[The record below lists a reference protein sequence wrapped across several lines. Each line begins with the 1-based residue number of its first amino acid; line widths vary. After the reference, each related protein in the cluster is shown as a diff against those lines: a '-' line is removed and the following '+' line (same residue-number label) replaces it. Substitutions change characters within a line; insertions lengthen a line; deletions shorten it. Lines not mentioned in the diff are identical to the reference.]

1 MSTVPSQFN
10 QSTAKAL
17 LNQLTMS
24 TIKLG
29 TQRML
34 SLCELLGHPQNQ
46 RPVIHV
52 AGTNG
57 KGSVCTMLTYGLM
70 AQGLK
75 VGTTVSPHLCDVSER
90 ILINAQPLSP
100 FDFNLAVTQLWKRLT
115 QHLGEFEE
123 NSEEWPTY
131 FEFLVLLAFKV
142 FVQADVDVV
151 VLETGLGGRLDATN
165 VVDSPV
171 ATVITS
177 IGFDHTE
184 HLGNTLESIAKEKAG
199 IFRTD
204 VPVIIGPNI
213 PDDAFETLQQQATAL
228 RTGAVI
234 ETTSALLQRT
244 CPLTEAGTQS
254 FKNMVSTELIE
265 LGLLGNYQKHNLA
278 TVLATANILQ
288 RQGLVTNI
296 EAFYRGLKNAQW
308 AGRFQYFKPH
318 QLLVD
323 GSHNE
328 DGLNAL
334 TPSLHDTFGEKRP
347 LFWLLSLRKNRPID
361 LIVQLLK
368 RHGRETM
375 GVVVTQAS
383 QAEKNADLYHCPYK
397 LRQQLRN
404 ALPALK
410 TRPIWAA
417 STPEVGLRV
426 VQQWVNNHPKTDPLT
441 AEVYQSSA
449 LGVVT
454 GSLYTAGDVLSLL
467 RNEG

>member
-1 MSTVPSQFN
+1 MT
-10 QSTAKAL
+10 
-17 LNQLTMS
+17 

-34 SLCELLGHPQNQ
+34 TLCELLGHPQNQ
-46 RPVIHV
+46 RPVVHV

-90 ILINAQPLSP
+90 ILINAQPLSA
-100 FDFNLAVTQLWKRLT
+100 FDFNLAITQLWKRLT
-115 QHLGEFEE
+115 QLLGEFEPQ
-123 NSEEWPTY
+123 SDEWPTY
-131 FEFLVLLAFKV
+131 FEFLVLLAFKL
-142 FVQADVDVV
+142 FVQVDVDIII
-151 VLETGLGGRLDATN
+151 LETGLGGRLDATN
-165 VVDSPV
+165 VVGSPV
-171 ATVITS
+171 VTVITS

-184 HLGNTLESIAKEKAG
+184 HLGNTLERIAKEKAG
-199 IFRTD
+199 IFRAD
-204 VPVIIGPNI
+204 VPVVLGPNL
-213 PDDAFETLQQQATAL
+213 PDDAFDVFQQQATL
-228 RTGAVI
+228 ISTGPIV

-254 FKNMVSTELIE
+254 FKNMVSTESIE

-278 TVLATANILQ
+278 TVLATANVLQ
-288 RQGLVTNI
+288 RQGLVTDI
-296 EAFYRGLKNAQW
+296 EAFYRGLKEAQW
-308 AGRFQYFKPH
+308 AGRFQYFPQS
-318 QLLVD
+318 QLIVD

-347 LFWLLSLRKNRPID
+347 LFWIISLRKNRQIA
-361 LIVQLLK
+361 LILNLLK
-368 RHGRETM
+368 RHASQTM
-375 GVVVTQAS
+375 GVIITQAS
-383 QAEKNADLYHCPYK
+383 TAEQTPDLYHCPYL
-397 LRQQLRN
+397 LRQQVRN

-417 STPEVGLRV
+417 SNPETALRV
-426 VQQWVNNHPKTDPLT
+426 LQQWVKNHPAP
-441 AEVYQSSA
+441 AVSSVAAHQSNA

-467 RNEG
+467 PEEG